1 MSVCAASFLTLGT
14 HSAEAK
20 CGSVF
25 KPQLDISKDYNGDVQ
40 PKLKFQFDI
49 PLGDHCAEER
59 AKAAEKEADAVDQR
73 IKNLER
79 LVKLCKTTDL
89 PVCDT
94 LEQLSMEIYQ

>member
-1 MSVCAASFLTLGT
+1 MSVCAVFFLTLGT

-20 CGSVF
+20 CGATF
-25 KPQLDISKDYNGDVQ
+25 KPSLEVNKNNSGNVL
-40 PKLKFQFDI
+40 PKLKFQFEI

-59 AKAAEKEADAVDQR
+59 AKAADKEADAAEQR

-79 LVKLCKTTDL
+79 LIKICNSNDL

>member
-25 KPQLDISKDYNGDVQ
+25 KPQLEVSKNYSGDVQ
-40 PKLKFQFDI
+40 PKVKFQFEI

-59 AKAAEKEADAVDQR
+59 AKAAEKEADAAEQR

-79 LVKLCKTTDL
+79 LIKICDKKDL